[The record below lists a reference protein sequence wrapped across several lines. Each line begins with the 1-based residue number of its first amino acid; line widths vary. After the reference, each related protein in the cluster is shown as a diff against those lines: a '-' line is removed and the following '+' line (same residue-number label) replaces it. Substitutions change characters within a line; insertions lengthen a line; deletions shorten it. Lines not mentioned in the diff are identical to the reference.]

1 MKRHSTD
8 LFSMFFGLTFVTIG
22 GVFLTGR
29 VDVTDIGA
37 RWMWPLPLILA
48 GLLILAA
55 ALRREPRPFA
65 RDEAIFADG
74 DVAGAPAEDYDAA
87 AESEPEA
94 ESEPLEAESESAFES
109 ESESESPFQSAS
121 ESESESESPFQS
133 ATGFESEPKSASE
146 SESDEDI

>member
-74 DVAGAPAEDYDAA
+74 DVPGAPAEDYDAA
-87 AESEPEA
+87 AETEPEA
-94 ESEPLEAESESAFES
+94 ESEPLEAESEI
-109 ESESESPFQSAS
+109 ESESPFQSA
-121 ESESESESPFQS
+121 SESESPFQS

>member
-22 GVFLTGR
+22 GVFLTGS

-37 RWMWPLPLILA
+37 RWLWPLPLILA

-55 ALRREPRPFA
+55 ALRREPRAVA
-65 RDEAIFADG
+65 RDEAVFADD
-74 DVAGAPAEDYDAA
+74 DVAGAPAEDYAGSEETEPESDPAA
-87 AESEPEA
+87 DSEFESE
-94 ESEPLEAESESAFES
+94 LLES
-109 ESESESPFQSAS
+109 ESEF
-121 ESESESESPFQS
+121 ESEREAESASPFQS

-146 SESDEDI
+146 ADADEDI

>member
-8 LFSMFFGLTFVTIG
+8 LFSMFFGLTFATIG

-29 VDVTDIGA
+29 VNVTDIGA

-74 DVAGAPAEDYDAA
+74 DVAGAPAEDYDADA
-87 AESEPEA
+87 KTEPEA
-94 ESEPLEAESESAFES
+94 ESEPLESESEPLKAEPESESK
-109 ESESESPFQSAS
+109 
-121 ESESESESPFQS
+121 SESPFQS